1 MAEYQRIISY
11 LYEYKNGVRGENIG
25 FIRVETR
32 NQQLKISFTLNASS
46 IPGSP
51 LILYF
56 YHYDHGKMIGIAW
69 DEISNIPS
77 HYEYKETFQ
86 LEDVFEENASINDM
100 DGILFYYN
108 EQHFLGSQWNETP
121 INLRV
126 FEKPEKRVPQLE
138 EYMEALTLHEPK
150 IPEPVSISKPIQ
162 PVTSV
167 LSVDREEESNATIK
181 ESTNIPEA
189 DIRPQTPKE
198 TVQSVQTEQLKTEQ
212 SKNKKESEKSVSI
225 TPNSQRKPDE
235 TRSDGFIGSNA
246 AANENASIST
256 CPVSSRKW
264 EDYPKITPCPTP
276 DFSSCIK
283 IQIKDIP
290 SFSFLPQELTGNGF
304 LKLQVQ
310 NYGYLLLGKKKLTDC
325 HYIGIPGIFSNQRN
339 FVAHL
344 FGFPEFITVP
354 HQEQNTGS
362 FGYWIMTIDH

>member
-1 MAEYQRIISY
+1 MTEYQRIISY

-32 NQQLKISFTLNASS
+32 NEQLKISFTLTASS

-56 YHYDHGKMIGIAW
+56 YHYDHGKMIGVPW

-86 LEDVFEENASINDM
+86 LEDVFEGNSSINDM
-100 DGILFYYN
+100 DGILFYYS

-126 FEKPEKRVPQLE
+126 FEKPEKKVPQLE
-138 EYMEALTLHEPK
+138 EYMEALTLHEQKVPNPAQISEPAPPIDQEDIEK
-150 IPEPVSISKPIQ
+150 MPVQEPITTPEP
-162 PVTSV
+162 
-167 LSVDREEESNATIK
+167 D
-181 ESTNIPEA
+181 IP
-189 DIRPQTPKE
+189 PQTLHKIEPQ
-198 TVQSVQTEQLKTEQ
+198 VQMEPLQTEKMET
-212 SKNKKESEKSVSI
+212 KKESEKDIAI
-225 TPNSQRKPDE
+225 TPHSQ
-235 TRSDGFIGSNA
+235 
-246 AANENASIST
+246 
-256 CPVSSRKW
+256 RKW
-264 EDYPKITPCPTP
+264 EDYPEITPCPTP

>member
-11 LYEYKNGVRGENIG
+11 LYEYKNGIRGENIG

-32 NQQLKISFTLNASS
+32 NQQLKISFTLNTSS

-51 LILYF
+51 LVLYF
-56 YHYDHGKMIGIAW
+56 YHYDHGKMIGVPW
-69 DEISNIPS
+69 DEISDIPS

-86 LEDVFEENASINDM
+86 LEDVFEENTSINDM
-100 DGILFYYN
+100 DGILFFYN

-126 FEKPEKRVPQLE
+126 FEKPKKKVPQLE
-138 EYMEALTLHEPK
+138 EYMEALTLHEQK
-150 IPEPVSISKPIQ
+150 IPEPVQISEPVQPVLPISPIDQEEELNTPIQ
-162 PVTSV
+162 EPSSV
-167 LSVDREEESNATIK
+167 
-181 ESTNIPEA
+181 PEP
-189 DIRPQTPKE
+189 DIRPQISNE
-198 TVQSVQTEQLKTEQ
+198 TDQSMQIEKLQVEKN
-212 SKNKKESEKSVSI
+212 KNKKEPEKSISI
-225 TPNSQRKPDE
+225 ATNPQPDA
-235 TRSDGFIGSNA
+235 TRSESFIGSRTAVNG
-246 AANENASIST
+246 NTNISP
-256 CPVSSRKW
+256 CPVPSRKW
-264 EDYPKITPCPTP
+264 EDYPEITPCPTP

-325 HYIGIPGIFSNQRN
+325 YYIGIPGIFSNQRN

-344 FGFPEFITVP
+344 FGFPEFVTVP

-362 FGYWIMTIDH
+362 FGYWIMTIGH